1 MTIKSILMVGAL
13 CLSAV
18 TVVNAKT
25 YAFHLSTPSM
35 AGTVKLPAGDYK
47 MKVDGTN
54 AVLTQVDNDKTY
66 TTAVKVDTEKKKFE
80 QTTVVTDNINGAA
93 HITAIEI
100 GGSTTKL
107 EFGE

>member
-66 TTAVKVDTEKKKFE
+66 TTAVKVDAGKKKFE
-80 QTTVVTDNINGAA
+80 QTTVVTDNTNGAA